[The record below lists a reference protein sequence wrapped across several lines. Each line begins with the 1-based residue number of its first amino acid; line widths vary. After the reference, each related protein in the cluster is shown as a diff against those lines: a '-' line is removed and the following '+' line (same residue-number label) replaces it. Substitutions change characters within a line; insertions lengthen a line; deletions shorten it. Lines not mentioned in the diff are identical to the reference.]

1 MKKYDVKQLPD
12 FGKNEKAIY
21 CERESGTVHFPFKEE
36 LELCTAIK
44 NGDREKL
51 EKQFE
56 QTLRGEMV
64 VGNLSSNR
72 INSVKYWAVTTVA
85 NAVHYA
91 ILGGVDETDAYNFSD
106 ECIRKIDSFKEY
118 DECIDYLMK
127 RALELADMVKSRG
140 NNAAFSEP
148 VKKCLHYIHL
158 HLHESIPLNVLAEE
172 TGLSRP
178 YLASLFKKETGS
190 SIHEYI
196 LDEKMKEATALLD
209 EGKSC
214 KEVSYVLGI
223 CNQSHFG
230 KIFRAKYG
238 MTPED
243 YKNRK

>member
-36 LELCTAIK
+36 LELCNSIK
-44 NGDREKL
+44 KGDTEKL
-51 EKQFE
+51 EEAFKRLL
-56 QTLRGEMV
+56 TSEMV
-64 VGNLSSNR
+64 VGKLSSNR
-72 INSVKYWAVTTVA
+72 ITSVKYWAVTTVA
-85 NAVHYA
+85 TAVHYA

-118 DECIDYLMK
+118 DECIDYLTK
-127 RALELADMVKSRG
+127 RALELAEMVRKNDG
-140 NNAAFSEP
+140 NATYSEP
-148 VKKCLHYIHL
+148 IKKCLHYIHL
-158 HLHESIPLNVLAEE
+158 HLHESIPLVTLAEE

-178 YLASLFKKETGS
+178 YLASLFKKETGY
-190 SIHEYI
+190 SIHEYVI
-196 LDEKMKEATALLD
+196 EEKMKEATALLD

-230 KIFRAKYG
+230 KIFKTKYG
-238 MTPED
+238 ITPEE
-243 YKNRK
+243 YKNKR

>member
-1 MKKYDVKQLPD
+1 MKKYDVKQMPE
-12 FGKNEKAIY
+12 FGKNEKAIF

-36 LELCTAIK
+36 LELCNTIK
-44 NGDREKL
+44 KGDREKL
-51 EKQFE
+51 EKIFGR
-56 QTLRGEMV
+56 TLKSEMV

-85 NAVHYA
+85 TAVHYA
-91 ILGGVDETDAYNFSD
+91 ILGGLDETDAYNFSD
-106 ECIRKIDSFKEY
+106 ECIRNIDSFTDY
-118 DECIDYLMK
+118 DECIDYLVK
-127 RALELADMVKSRG
+127 RALELADMVR
-140 NNAAFSEP
+140 NNGENTSFSEP

-158 HLHESIPLNVLAEE
+158 HLHETIPLNVLAAE

-190 SIHEYI
+190 AIHEYVI
-196 LDEKMKEATALLD
+196 NEKMKEATVLLD

-230 KIFRAKYG
+230 KIFREKYG
-238 MTPED
+238 MTPEE
-243 YKNRK
+243 YKNKR